1 MGQKKS
7 RRRRHRLGLL
17 ERTKSLMYSGAKTS
31 EAYGVGRLP
40 LPVGNLTSEASLPD
54 GEDGLASKAVG
65 EYSGEQAVHVS
76 RLEAIK
82 YCVNPELHLTEA
94 ASEYLPCD
102 LYEEAEAYQ
111 IRLGR
116 SYSTFRP
123 FYSHLRNLIVGT
135 ALRRPIHFDESASQ
149 RWLDLF
155 DNINLEGHSLQ
166 SFTKTLFTEA
176 LDGGCAGLFVEYPK
190 AEENASRADEIRAGY
205 RPYFV
210 VIPNRDILGWNSEVT
225 SVTLGDKTIY
235 GRKLTSLRIKDV
247 EIVQSDQDEF
257 ESVQLPV
264 VRVYDFDGLSDK
276 VRYRKFVMRTEADQK
291 DGKYRQE
298 ESSYLSVETIP
309 FAPVYGGPIESY
321 MVARPLLLDVAR
333 LNLYHWSSSADLANQ
348 LHLSAVPKLVISG
361 ASGQVDFE
369 NSPDKCI
376 ILDSPDARAEWLGA
390 PMDGAEVSMKNLQ
403 SIEEGMEKLAA
414 VAMSPSQTAQAESGF
429 SKLLD
434 RAQSDSLLAVLVQG
448 LEEALNIGI
457 QLASE
462 YWSEVPVKASI
473 SKDFIPTKLHSQQ
486 ILAYTELWK
495 EGTFSH
501 EMFLHMLEVG
511 DIFDGIP
518 NFDIEEEIS
527 KVKSEQKEK
536 MMMEQEVQSSSIN
549 GRQAP
554 NAIEGARVKQL
565 SEASTEAGE
574 GDKPS
579 TPSA

>member
-1 MGQKKS
+1 
-7 RRRRHRLGLL
+7 
-17 ERTKSLMYSGAKTS
+17 MYSGVKTS
-31 EAYGVGRLP
+31 EAYGVGPMP
-40 LPVGNLTSEASLPD
+40 LPPGNLTSEAASPD
-54 GEDGLASKAVG
+54 RDNGLASKAVG
-65 EYSGEQAVHVS
+65 EYSNEQVVHVS

-94 ASEYLPCD
+94 AAHYLPCD
-102 LYEEAEAYQ
+102 LYEEPEAYQ
-111 IRLGR
+111 IRLSR

-135 ALRRPIHFDESASQ
+135 ALRRPIQFEESTSQ

-190 AEENASRADEIRAGY
+190 VEDNATRTDEIRSGY

-225 SVTLGDKTIY
+225 SVTLGDRTIY

-247 EIVQSDQDEF
+247 EIVESDEDEF
-257 ESVQLPV
+257 ESVQLPI
-264 VRVYDFDGLSDK
+264 VRVYDFDGENPK

-321 MVARPLLLDVAR
+321 MIARPLLLDVAR

-376 ILDSPDARAEWLGA
+376 ILDNPDAEAKWLGA
-390 PMDGAEVSMKNLQ
+390 PMDGAEASMKNLQ
-403 SIEEGMEKLAA
+403 SVEEAMEKLAA
-414 VAMSPSQTAQAESGF
+414 VAMSPRQTAQAESGF

-448 LEEALNIGI
+448 LEEALNIGV
-457 QLASE
+457 QLAAE
-462 YWSEVPVKASI
+462 YWSEPAVKVSI
-473 SKDFIPTKLHSQQ
+473 SRDFIPAKLHSQQ
-486 ILAYTELWK
+486 ILAYAELWK
-495 EGTFSH
+495 EGAVSH
-501 EMFLHMLEVG
+501 EMFLRVLEVG
-511 DIFDGIP
+511 DIFDGIA
-518 NFDIEEEIS
+518 NFDIEEEIA
-527 KVKSEQKEK
+527 KVKSEQREK
-536 MMMEQEVQSSSIN
+536 MMLEVEVNNSSIN

-554 NAIEGARVKQL
+554 NATEGARVRQL
-565 SEASTEAGE
+565 PEASTEVRE
-574 GDKPS
+574 GDKS
-579 TPSA
+579 TTPSA